1 MSEPKDSLLG
11 SVKEIDE
18 MFPTAI
24 CRMIA
29 AHDEERRRLAG
40 ELRDDTDRAALLA
53 ASLSALEQS
62 SELNYGARACIQEI
76 LEGLKD
82 LGSSVQKLSDRLCSS
97 KLEFLGLESAARIF
111 CREFSKQHQVE
122 VGFTSVDVPK
132 DLPQQLSRALFSVLQ
147 EALHNAAKHSGAR
160 HCEVLLKGTSGEA
173 KLTVRDLGTG
183 FDLDKA
189 MNGSGLGL
197 IGMRER
203 LNWVQG
209 TFSIV
214 TKPLGGAE
222 VLATVFPT
230 KWYFPAQS
238 HEIAR
243 AS

>member
-82 LGSSVQKLSDRLCSS
+82 LGSSVQKLSDRVCFI
-97 KLEFLGLESAARIF
+97 K
-111 CREFSKQHQVE
+111 
-122 VGFTSVDVPK
+122 VGIP
-132 DLPQQLSRALFSVLQ
+132 
-147 EALHNAAKHSGAR
+147 
-160 HCEVLLKGTSGEA
+160 GT
-173 KLTVRDLGTG
+173 
-183 FDLDKA
+183 
-189 MNGSGLGL
+189 
-197 IGMRER
+197 
-203 LNWVQG
+203 
-209 TFSIV
+209 
-214 TKPLGGAE
+214 
-222 VLATVFPT
+222 
-230 KWYFPAQS
+230 
-238 HEIAR
+238 
-243 AS
+243 